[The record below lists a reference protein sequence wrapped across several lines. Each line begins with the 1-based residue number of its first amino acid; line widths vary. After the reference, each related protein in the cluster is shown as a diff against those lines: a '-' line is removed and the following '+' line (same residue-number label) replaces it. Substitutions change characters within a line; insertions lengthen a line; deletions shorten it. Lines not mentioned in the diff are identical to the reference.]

1 MASGA
6 PSLSVP
12 LASADFEVFRDRTTF
27 SNLLER
33 LVAETP
39 EPPVAELGSEKDSL
53 LRFDS
58 PSEYDRGALPERL
71 SPFLSRRLAPT
82 RSGPPLLGFFVPTT
96 FDSGCPVS
104 ATIGS
109 TDRGRRG
116 LPHPRPVPPSGFVHS
131 TQHTQRTLRCPEHTR
146 SGFRGPSAV

>member
-6 PSLSVP
+6 PSMSVP

-27 SNLLER
+27 PNLLLR

-39 EPPVAELGSEKDSL
+39 EPPVAGLGSEKGPL

-71 SPFLSRRLAPT
+71 SPLDRRLAPA
-82 RSGPPLLGFFVPTT
+82 LG
-96 FDSGCPVS
+96 S
-104 ATIGS
+104 ASPGV
-109 TDRGRRG
+109 
-116 LPHPRPVPPSGFVHS
+116 LRPYDV
-131 TQHTQRTLRCPEHTR
+131 
-146 SGFRGPSAV
+146 